1 MTKKYKEENMDIKH
15 QSIILDVNKA
25 NILPNIIAHQGDQKT
40 RFIDVT
46 LTMSGEELILNDS
59 YRAILKASNNGE
71 VLLLLN

>member
-59 YRAILKASNNGE
+59 YRAILKQVQCLILPVS
-71 VLLLLN
+71 

>member
-46 LTMSGEELILNDS
+46 LTMSGEEVILNDS
-59 YRAILKASNNGE
+59 YRAILKA
-71 VLLLLN
+71 

>member
-1 MTKKYKEENMDIKH
+1 MDIKH

-46 LTMSGEELILNDS
+46 LTMSEMIATEPF
-59 YRAILKASNNGE
+59 LKPQTM
-71 VLLLLN
+71 VK

>member
-1 MTKKYKEENMDIKH
+1 MDIKH

-46 LTMSGEELILNDS
+46 LTMSGEELILMI
-59 YRAILKASNNGE
+59 ATEPFLKPQTM
-71 VLLLLN
+71 VK